1 MHLVQI
7 TPGTGGMY
15 CGNCFRDNALVAE
28 WRRLGHDTLMVP
40 LYLPL
45 TLDETN
51 QAGDVPVFFG
61 GINVFL
67 QQQSALFRRAPD
79 WLRRWLDSPT
89 LLRWAAGRAAKTRA
103 ADVGELTL
111 SMLRGEEGNQARELE
126 HLVTWLR
133 SQKAPDIIC
142 LSNALL
148 IGLARQLKQQ
158 LGSRIV
164 CNLQGEDSFL
174 DSMPS
179 PHRERA
185 WQTLA
190 QRAADVDMFIA
201 PSRYFADLMTTRLGL
216 QPDRVRVVHNGIS
229 LDGFHTPQ
237 PARPGTPTLGYF
249 ARMCPEKGLDTLVD
263 AFLLLKQK
271 HPGRPLK
278 LRVGGGCGPA
288 DRPFVQHL
296 QQKLR
301 DAGFLPDAEFLPNL
315 DRLDK
320 LAFLHSL
327 SVFSVPATYGEA
339 FGLYLIEALAA
350 GIPVV
355 QPRAA
360 AFPEVIHA
368 TGGGLL
374 CEPNNPAS
382 LADAIGSL
390 LDDPDRAHA
399 LGNAGRQ
406 VVHSDFSAARMADN
420 LLAAF
425 EPLMAAKSIS
435 PTFASNP

>member
-45 TLDETN
+45 TLDEAN
-51 QAGDVPVFFG
+51 QAVDVPVFFG

-67 QQQSALFRRAPD
+67 QQHSALFRRTPD
-79 WLRRWLDSPT
+79 WLRRWLDSPI
-89 LLRWAAGRAAKTRA
+89 LLKWAAGRAAKTRA

-133 SQKAPDIIC
+133 SRQAPDIIC

-148 IGLARQLKQQ
+148 IGLARQLKRQ

-190 QRAADVDMFIA
+190 QRAAAVDLFVA
-201 PSRYFADLMTTRLGL
+201 PSQYFAELMTKRLGL
-216 QPDRVRVVHNGIS
+216 LPDRVRVVHNGIN

-237 PARPGTPTLGYF
+237 GGHPVTPTLGYF

-271 HPGRPLK
+271 QPGRPLK

-296 QQKLR
+296 QHKLR
-301 DAGFLPDAEFLPNL
+301 DAGVLSDVEFMPNL
-315 DRLDK
+315 DRPNK

-327 SVFSVPATYGEA
+327 TVFSVPANYGEA

-350 GIPVV
+350 GVPVV

-360 AFPEVIHA
+360 AFPEVIAA

-382 LADAIGSL
+382 LADAISSL
-390 LDDPDRAHA
+390 LNDPDRAQA
-399 LGNAGRQ
+399 LGDAGRQ
-406 VVHSDFSAARMADN
+406 VVHRDFSSGRMAGN
-420 LLAAF
+420 LLAVF
-425 EPLMAAKSIS
+425 EPLLAVKSTS
-435 PTFASNP
+435 PNIASNP